1 MFKRKFGWT
10 KIDISVI
17 GQGTWMIEGTN
28 HRDTYNLAIES
39 LQLGLD
45 LGMNHIDTAEMYG
58 NGMVEEIVG
67 RAIAGRRDEVFLV
80 SKVLPSNASYYD
92 TLRACERSLKRLKTD
107 WLDMYLLHWPS
118 TNHPIHETM
127 RAMETLVKEGLV
139 KFIGVSNFDL
149 EHLKEA
155 EHVLQNERITC
166 NQVMYN
172 LNSRGIEKSLLP
184 YCNSKGISVVG
195 YAPFGHGNFPS
206 SNSDGGRVLVKI
218 AERHQKTPH
227 QVVLNFIVNHI
238 NIFTIPKTSRPQRV
252 KENSDSVGWN
262 LTKDDIVDINR
273 VFPVPQHEVPL
284 EMI

>member
-10 KIDISVI
+10 KIDIAVI

-67 RAIAGRRDEVFLV
+67 QAIAGRRDEVFLV

-118 TNHPIHETM
+118 TRILNSNHWEQRKVFRKATWFVFSRIVM
-127 RAMETLVKEGLV
+127 ASCGLV
-139 KFIGVSNFDL
+139 P
-149 EHLKEA
+149 
-155 EHVLQNERITC
+155 
-166 NQVMYN
+166 VM
-172 LNSRGIEKSLLP
+172 G
-184 YCNSKGISVVG
+184 
-195 YAPFGHGNFPS
+195 
-206 SNSDGGRVLVKI
+206 
-218 AERHQKTPH
+218 
-227 QVVLNFIVNHI
+227 
-238 NIFTIPKTSRPQRV
+238 
-252 KENSDSVGWN
+252 
-262 LTKDDIVDINR
+262 
-273 VFPVPQHEVPL
+273 
-284 EMI
+284 

>member
-10 KIDISVI
+10 KIDIAVI

-118 TNHPIHETM
+118 TNHPIYETM

-155 EHVLQNERITC
+155 ERVLQNERIAC

-184 YCNSKGISVVG
+184 YCNRKGISVVG

-206 SNSDGGRVLVKI
+206 SNSDGGQVLVRI

>member
-67 RAIAGRRDEVFLV
+67 QAIAGRRDEVFLV

-107 WLDMYLLHWPS
+107 WLDMYLIHWPS

-155 EHVLQNERITC
+155 ERVLQNERIAC

-184 YCNSKGISVVG
+184 YCNRKGISVVG

-206 SNSDGGRVLVKI
+206 SNSDDGRVLVKI

>member
-149 EHLKEA
+149 EHLKDA
-155 EHVLQNERITC
+155 ERVLQNERIAC

-184 YCNSKGISVVG
+184 YCNRKGISVVG

>member
-10 KIDISVI
+10 KIDIAVI

-67 RAIAGRRDEVFLV
+67 QAIAGRRDEVFLV

-118 TNHPIHETM
+118 TNHPIYETM

-155 EHVLQNERITC
+155 ERVLQNERIAC

-184 YCNSKGISVVG
+184 YCNRKGISVVG

-206 SNSDGGRVLVKI
+206 SNSDGGQVLVKI

>member
-10 KIDISVI
+10 KIDIAVI

-67 RAIAGRRDEVFLV
+67 QAIAGRRDEVFLV

-155 EHVLQNERITC
+155 ERVLQNERIAC

-184 YCNSKGISVVG
+184 YCNRKGISVVG

-206 SNSDGGRVLVKI
+206 SNSDGGQVLVRI

>member
-10 KIDISVI
+10 KIDIAVI

-67 RAIAGRRDEVFLV
+67 QAIAGRRDEVFLV

-118 TNHPIHETM
+118 TNHPIYETM

-155 EHVLQNERITC
+155 ERVLQNERIAC

-184 YCNSKGISVVG
+184 YCNRKGISVVG

-206 SNSDGGRVLVKI
+206 SNSDGGQVLVKN

>member
-10 KIDISVI
+10 KIDIAVI

-67 RAIAGRRDEVFLV
+67 QAIAGRRDEVFLV

-118 TNHPIHETM
+118 TNHPIYETM

-155 EHVLQNERITC
+155 ERVLQNERIAC

-184 YCNSKGISVVG
+184 YCNRKGISVVG

-206 SNSDGGRVLVKI
+206 SNSDGGQVLVKI

-252 KENSDSVGWN
+252 KENSHSVGWN

>member
-67 RAIAGRRDEVFLV
+67 QAIAGRRDEVFLV

-118 TNHPIHETM
+118 TNHPIYETM

-155 EHVLQNERITC
+155 ERVLQNERIAC

-184 YCNSKGISVVG
+184 YCNRKGISVVG

-206 SNSDGGRVLVKI
+206 SNSDGGQVLVKI

>member
-10 KIDISVI
+10 KIDIAVI

-67 RAIAGRRDEVFLV
+67 QAIAGRRDEVFLV

-118 TNHPIHETM
+118 TNHPIYETM

-155 EHVLQNERITC
+155 ERVLQNERIAC

-184 YCNSKGISVVG
+184 YCNRKGISVVG

-206 SNSDGGRVLVKI
+206 SNSDGGQVLVRI

>member
-1 MFKRKFGWT
+1 
-10 KIDISVI
+10 
-17 GQGTWMIEGTN
+17 MIEGTN

-67 RAIAGRRDEVFLV
+67 QAIAGRRDEVFLV

-118 TNHPIHETM
+118 TNHPIYETM

-155 EHVLQNERITC
+155 ERVLQNERIAC

-184 YCNSKGISVVG
+184 YCNRKGISVVG

-206 SNSDGGRVLVKI
+206 SNSDGGQVLVRI